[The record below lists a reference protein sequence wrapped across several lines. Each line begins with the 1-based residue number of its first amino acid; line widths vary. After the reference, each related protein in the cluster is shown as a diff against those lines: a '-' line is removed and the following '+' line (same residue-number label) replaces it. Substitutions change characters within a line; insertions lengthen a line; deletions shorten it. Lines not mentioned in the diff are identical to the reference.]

1 MQGTVAYVKGKLY
14 VTHVFSNVLHIVGV
28 EKNVES
34 FFILKSLL
42 DKGVCWISYYVTN
55 IADVNIKEKQNSET
69 GDDSGPD
76 LHRIWPGVVCCLR
89 QRYWC

>member
-14 VTHVFSNVLHIVGV
+14 VTQVFSNVLHIVGV

-42 DKGVCWISYYVTN
+42 DKGVC
-55 IADVNIKEKQNSET
+55 
-69 GDDSGPD
+69 
-76 LHRIWPGVVCCLR
+76 
-89 QRYWC
+89 